1 MAETEEAAED
11 VREAPAE
18 DEAAIAERK
27 LARAV
32 ALGLPAATIAG
43 FLGVTAVFGLA
54 PGILVLVGGTLVG
67 VIAIFWASLRV
78 LAGDA
83 PLPPEVE
90 ALDAGA
96 HAVDQLA
103 VRKRMLLR
111 ALKDLDN
118 EKALGKL
125 EEEDHEALAST
136 YRAELRDVLRRMDE
150 TLAPYRKNAEELA
163 AKYLAKHGVA
173 PASPRVTA
181 DAEVAKPGDEA
192 AETSSTMESRA
203 ACGACGASNEP
214 DARFCK
220 KCGKPLPGDEATDTR
235 EETGDDA

>member
-1 MAETEEAAED
+1 MAETDEDARASAAEG
-11 VREAPAE
+11 EAE
-18 DEAAIAERK
+18 IAERK
-27 LARAV
+27 LARGV
-32 ALGLPAATIAG
+32 AIGLPVATFVG
-43 FLGVTAVFGLA
+43 FVAVSAVFGLA

-67 VIAIFWASLRV
+67 VISIFWASLRV

-125 EEEDHEALAST
+125 EAEDHEALAST
-136 YRAELRDVLRRMDE
+136 YRAELKDVLRRMDE

-163 AKYLAKHGVA
+163 AKYLATRGIEKGELAGGEAKSEAKGQANEDDPPA
-173 PASPRVTA
+173 P
-181 DAEVAKPGDEA
+181 
-192 AETSSTMESRA
+192 RA
-203 ACGACGASNEP
+203 ACKACGASNEP

-220 KCGKPLPGDEATDTR
+220 ACGKALTGEADAEEAEKDTK
-235 EETGDDA
+235 EPEDDA